1 MSKSLKSILY
11 QILGILVVA
20 IIIWGG
26 VKYKSSLPF
35 LNDKQEKTTAN
46 KPRPPTPIDSSKVRV
61 GQIQATLEA
70 VGNVRALE
78 SIKIT
83 SEVSGI
89 ISSVNFK
96 EGVNVKKGQILIYL
110 ESTEQKAEVD
120 RWKAILERRK
130 RLVKSGTKLAESKN
144 IPLTKL
150 DQLNTDVAEATAEL
164 KIATV
169 KLNKRFIKAPFSGR
183 VGLRN
188 ISAGA
193 YIEPGDTIATL
204 DSINPINLDFEVPE
218 SAIGKIAIGNNV
230 KCFSRAYPNKA
241 FEGTIKTIDT
251 RVKPASRAITVR
263 ATIPNEENL
272 LKPGMFMIVDLPVEQ
287 RTGSII
293 VPEAAIRTS
302 GTERSVYIVID
313 GKAKL
318 KKVELGQRLVGEVEI
333 LSGIDEESI
342 VVVGGHQKIRDNS
355 PVLIRNVE

>member
-1 MSKSLKSILY
+1 LSKNLKSILY

-20 IIIWGG
+20 IILWAGL
-26 VKYKSSLPF
+26 KYKSFLPF
-35 LNDKQEKTTAN
+35 LEDKKDKAVTQTT
-46 KPRPPTPIDSSKVRV
+46 RPPTPVDSSKVRV
-61 GQIQATLEA
+61 GEVQATLEA

-78 SIKIT
+78 SIKVT

-89 ISSVNFK
+89 ISKVNFE
-96 EGVNVKKGQILIYL
+96 EGVNVKKGQTLVYL
-110 ESTEQKAEVD
+110 ESAEQKAEVD
-120 RWKAILERRK
+120 RWKAIVERRK
-130 RLVKSGTKLAESKN
+130 RLVKSGTKLAEQKN

-150 DQLNTDVAEATAEL
+150 DQLKTDVTEATAEL

-169 KLNKRFIKAPFSGR
+169 KLNKRYIKAPFTGR
-183 VGLRN
+183 IGLRN

-218 SAIGKIAIGNNV
+218 SAIGKIAVGNSV

-241 FEGTIKTIDT
+241 FEGTIKTIDN

-263 ATIPNEENL
+263 ATIPNTDNL

-302 GTERSVYIVID
+302 GTERSVYIVTD

-318 KKVELGQRLVGEVEI
+318 KKVELGQRLVGEVEV
-333 LSGIDEESI
+333 LSGLNKESI

-355 PVLIRNVE
+355 PVSIRNKE